1 MTQFSD
7 PVDYTPDGVA
17 LFGADRSLLVK
28 FFTHPQISKVESEAA
43 GRPVYKDVVMV
54 EVIQPGEKEPVRQL
68 ANDFHKI
75 RFARQWENF
84 EKGKAETHTGTPLE
98 LLFLNE
104 PGTILNLNSFNV
116 FTIEQL
122 ANITDT
128 AITSIPMGRQLA
140 DRAKSYVST
149 ATGGA
154 MFHKMQTQ
162 IAELTRKLEDQ
173 AAQLANKPAETATAP
188 ARRGPGR
195 PPRAAVEGETA

>member
-68 ANDFHKI
+68 ANDFHKA
-75 RFARQWENF
+75 RFAKQWDNF
-84 EKGKAETHTGTPLE
+84 QKGNAETHTGTPLD

-104 PGTILNLNSFNV
+104 PGTILNLNSFNI
-116 FTIEQL
+116 FTVEQL

-140 DRAKSYVST
+140 DRAKAYVST

-154 MFHKMQTQ
+154 MFHQMQTQ
-162 IAELTRKLEDQ
+162 IAELQRKLEDQ
-173 AAQLANKPAETATAP
+173 AAQLANKPGAP
-188 ARRGPGR
+188 VRRGPGR
-195 PPRAAVEGETA
+195 PPKTVEGALA